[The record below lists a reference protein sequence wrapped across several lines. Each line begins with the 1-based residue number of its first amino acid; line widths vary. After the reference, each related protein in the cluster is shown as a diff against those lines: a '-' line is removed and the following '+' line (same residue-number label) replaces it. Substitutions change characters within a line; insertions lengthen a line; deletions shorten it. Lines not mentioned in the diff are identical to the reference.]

1 MAKIIESIPNISEGR
16 NQEVIEACVDQI
28 RNTPGCT
35 LLDYSSDETHNRSVI
50 TYMGSPEACEEASVK
65 LAKKAVELIDLTKHE
80 GGHPRMGCV
89 DVMPFVPLKDVT
101 VEECVELSKKVGER
115 IAAEADLP
123 VFLYE
128 DSATAKHRQNLAK
141 IRKGQFEGMAE
152 KVKEEKWCP
161 DFGGA
166 RIHPT
171 GGVVAV
177 GARPPLIAFN
187 INLATDNVEIAKTIA
202 NIIREVKGGFKCVKA
217 MGLLLEERNVAQVS
231 INMTNYSI
239 TPLHRVLELVR
250 REAARYGVNVIGT
263 EVIGLA
269 PMRAF
274 LDAAEYYLQIEDFD
288 PDNQVIENHLL

>member
-1 MAKIIESIPNISEGR
+1 MVGR
-16 NQEVIEACVDQI
+16 TPRNRAQDLFWRDEEPQI
-28 RNTPGCT
+28 RNTAGCT

-50 TYMGSPEACEEASVK
+50 TYMGSPEAVEEASIK

-89 DVMPFVPLKDVT
+89 DVMPFIPIKEATTED
-101 VEECVELSKKVGER
+101 CIELSKKVGAR
-115 IAAEADLP
+115 IAEEADLP

-128 DSATAKHRQNLAK
+128 DSATAKHRKNLAK

-152 KVKEEKWCP
+152 KVKEDKWIP
-161 DFGGA
+161 DFGGQ

-187 INLATDNVEIAKTIA
+187 INLATDNVEIAKKIA

-217 MGLLLEERNVAQVS
+217 MGLLLEDRNVAQVS
-231 INMTNYSI
+231 INMTNFNV

-269 PMRAF
+269 PMQAF
-274 LDAAEYYLQIEDFD
+274 LDAAEYYLQIEDFN
-288 PDNQVIENHLL
+288 PDVQVIENHLL

>member
-1 MAKIIESIPNISEGR
+1 MAKIIESVPNISEGR
-16 NQEVIEACVDQI
+16 DRTIIEACVDQI

-89 DVMPFVPLKDVT
+89 DVMPFIPIKEAT
-101 VEECVELSKKVGER
+101 TEECIELSKRVGER

-128 DSATAKHRQNLAK
+128 ESASAPHRTNLAK

-152 KVKEEKWCP
+152 KVKEEMWCP
-161 DFGGA
+161 DFGGQ

-177 GARPPLIAFN
+177 GVRPPLIAFN
-187 INLATDNVEIAKTIA
+187 INLGTDNEEIAKKIGTL
-202 NIIREVKGGFKCVKA
+202 IREANGGFKCVKA
-217 MGLLLEERNVAQVS
+217 MGLLLEDRNVAQVS
-231 INMTNYSI
+231 INMTDYRV
-239 TPLHRVLELVR
+239 TPLHRALELVR
-250 REAARYGVNVIGT
+250 REAARYGIPVIGT
-263 EVIGLA
+263 ELIGLA
-269 PMRAF
+269 PMQAL
-274 LDAAEYYLQIEDFD
+274 LDAAEYYLQIEDFA
-288 PDNQVIENHLL
+288 PEVQVIENHML

>member
-16 NQEVIEACVDQI
+16 NKEVIEACVDQI

-89 DVMPFVPLKDVT
+89 DVMPFVPIKEATTED
-101 VEECVELSKKVGER
+101 CIELSKKVGER

-128 DSATAKHRQNLAK
+128 DSATAKHRKNLAK

-152 KVKEEKWCP
+152 KVKEDKWCP
-161 DFGGA
+161 DFGGQ

-187 INLATDNVEIAKTIA
+187 INLATDNVEIAK
-202 NIIREVKGGFKCVKA
+202 
-217 MGLLLEERNVAQVS
+217 NVAQVS
-231 INMTNYSI
+231 INMTNFNI

-269 PMRAF
+269 PMKAF
-274 LDAAEYYLQIEDFD
+274 FDAAEYYLQIEDFD
-288 PDNQVIENHLL
+288 PDVQVIENHLL